1 MGERYTHIADSGVVD
16 GTKPKVPG
24 GRRTRLRIIRRA
36 SGLIL
41 IGILLCLIV
50 VHQRDV
56 IVTRNVRKNVVA
68 VAELLQE
75 HYDKTSQIPWRI
87 PEPDLPGNLVKAGKL
102 VYAGDDDLFYAGSIT
117 EPVIVARS
125 DEFDLLLEENC
136 RGVVIK
142 EGDTF
147 VAEVLSRTECN
158 RRLAA
163 QKKAVREQVP
173 KKRAA
178 PPPLP

>member
-1 MGERYTHIADSGVVD
+1 MGERYTHIADSNVAD
-16 GTKPKVPG
+16 GTKPQVPG
-24 GRRTRLRIIRRA
+24 GRRIRMRIIRRA

-50 VHQRDV
+50 VHQRDAR
-56 IVTRNVRKNVVA
+56 VTLNIRENAAA
-68 VAELLQE
+68 VAELLQD

-87 PEPDLPGNLVKAGKL
+87 PEPDLPANLVKTGKL
-102 VYAGDDDLFYAGSIT
+102 VYVGDDDLLYANST
-117 EPVIVARS
+117 AEPVIVVRS

-142 EGDTF
+142 DGDTF
-147 VAEVLSRTECN
+147 VADVLSRTECN
-158 RRLAA
+158 RRMAA
-163 QKKAVREQVP
+163 QKKAVREHVSEELS
-173 KKRAA
+173 A